1 MKKIIAFILALVS
14 AITLCACKGNGK
26 EKADGEQELFFTDEN
41 GKSRF
46 TIVLGAKEDL
56 GAKSYASF
64 LSTELRKSVGSIVRV
79 TDSSKVKEDKKA
91 YEILIGDTGR
101 SESKSLS
108 KGISDSE
115 YRIKVIG
122 RKIVIVG
129 GNDAALSR
137 GIGEL
142 LFHINSETKSVAKT
156 LNVSGTIGSDS
167 PILVGM
173 SNGTTHCI
181 EVYDISL
188 GRMDESSL
196 LWSSNTTRGAA
207 GFKLRQHPTYGEV
220 VLATTGTYAYMMSYE
235 TKKILWS
242 TENTPENSHSI
253 ELMPNGII
261 AVGGTVGHDIHFYN
275 LNSDDPTEIKFEVP
289 HNDAHGLLW
298 DPKNEILWGAGS
310 NMLNA
315 YRVTVGEDGSVNVEK
330 DEEMSVITPEGSLH
344 DLQPYFGNTDWLLIT
359 TKTKALIYDKVNKT
373 FTDAFEGVTNA
384 TTASLKGIGRFP
396 NGDMIYIYPD
406 GLYEQW
412 NSTILNFIQSGEVR
426 ISVPINSPMGRFY
439 KCRVWTSDYQ

>member
-1 MKKIIAFILALVS
+1 MKKLIAFLIVIAS
-14 AITLCACKGNGK
+14 TLSFASCGG
-26 EKADGEQELFFTDEN
+26 EKKTADEGADLLLTDEN

-46 TIVLGAKEDL
+46 TIVLSSSADSIT
-56 GAKSYASF
+56 KSSASL
-64 LSTELRKSVGSIVRV
+64 LSTELRESVGSIVRI
-79 TDSSKVKEDKKA
+79 SYSNKVKENKNS

-101 SESKSLS
+101 KESVSLS
-108 KGISDSE
+108 NGIGDNE
-115 YRIKVIG
+115 YRIKIIG
-122 RKIVIVG
+122 RKIVAVG
-129 GNDAALSR
+129 GSNTALAR
-137 GIGEL
+137 AVGEL
-142 LFHINSETKSVAKT
+142 IHVINLETKSVSRSLDVTGK
-156 LNVSGTIGSDS
+156 VGSDT

-173 SNGTTHCI
+173 SNGTTHSV
-181 EVYDISL
+181 EVYDISS
-188 GRMDESSL
+188 GRMDKSTRV
-196 LWSSNTTRGAA
+196 WSSNTTRGAA

-253 ELMPNGII
+253 ELLPNGII

-310 NMLNA
+310 NLLNA
-315 YRVTVGEDGSVNVEK
+315 YRVSVGEDGSVNVEK

-373 FTDAFEGVTNA
+373 FTGAFEGVTNA

-412 NSTILNFIQSGEVR
+412 NSTILNFIQAGEVR
-426 ISVPINSPMGRFY
+426 ISVPIDSNMGRFY